1 MAIDIDPEISETQ
14 ALFDFAGELAG
25 LRVLEIGCG
34 EGRLTWR
41 YASQAAHVTAIDP
54 DTEKVQRA
62 ISETPVALKDKIV
75 FHACELEDFAAG
87 VGLGQTFDLA
97 ILSWS
102 L

>member
-1 MAIDIDPEISETQ
+1 VPIKIDPENSETK
-14 ALFDFAGELAG
+14 ALFDFAGDITG

-41 YASQAAHVTAIDP
+41 YALQAAHVTAIDP
-54 DTEKVQRA
+54 NKEKIQRA
-62 ISETPVALKDKIV
+62 ISGTPPALKDKVV

-87 VGLGQTFDLA
+87 EGLGQTFDLA